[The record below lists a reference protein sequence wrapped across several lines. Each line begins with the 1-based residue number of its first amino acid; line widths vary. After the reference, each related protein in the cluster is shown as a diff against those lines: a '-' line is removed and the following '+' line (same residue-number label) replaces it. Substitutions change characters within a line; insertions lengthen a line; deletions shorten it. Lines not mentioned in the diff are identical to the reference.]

1 MKTLLFLGL
10 LVVANAQ
17 YSEVRHIALDAVDKL
32 REILPDYQSA
42 HDVTINKLYESKQK
56 ALGELNSFYNQTL
69 ELKTNSLKLVM
80 DAEQSLLNYGDTIEE
95 WCFDNNIWGLMGIT
109 GWAGNKYSEC
119 IKKLDDSID
128 KDVAEM
134 YEQFAEGEAKIQK
147 YSIFEVFF
155 KPSNIISRPESL
167 ADTISKLKIDIT
179 DDIPDFD
186 DIIRSFIID
195 LSDKQSQ
202 YTNCLDELQTVFD
215 GEIERLRKFSE
226 ECVEEQNN

>member
-1 MKTLLFLGL
+1 MKILLFLGL
-10 LVVANAQ
+10 LAVANAQ

-42 HDVTINKLYESKQK
+42 HDITINKLYESKQK
-56 ALGELNSFYNQTL
+56 ALGELNYFYNQTL
-69 ELKTNSLKLVM
+69 TLKTNSLKLVM

-119 IKKLDDSID
+119 IKKLDDSIE
-128 KDVAEM
+128 KVVAEM

-155 KPSNIISRPESL
+155 KPSNIITRPESM

-186 DIIRSFIID
+186 DIIRSFMID
-195 LSDKQSQ
+195 LSNKQSQ
-202 YTNCLDELQTVFD
+202 YTNCLDELQTVFND
-215 GEIERLRKFSE
+215 EIERLRKFSE
-226 ECVEEQNN
+226 DCVKEQ